1 MNMDNLTNRIAVVTG
16 AGDGIGRGI
25 TLALAEAGAHIAI
38 ADIDTEAATRV
49 ATELTA
55 AGHTA
60 SPFHVDVANS
70 DSLTALAETVEAA
83 LGPVHILCNNAGV
96 MLSGPL
102 AEASPADWQWILSVN
117 LIGVINGVQ
126 AFLPQL
132 RSHTTSSE
140 SVTAHIVNTGSMAGL
155 APRTHLDYGIYS
167 ATKAAVVSYSENL
180 RTELAPQGI
189 GVSVL
194 CPSTVSTRIWEA
206 DRNRPAELG
215 PGSPVPRPDRVKDA
229 IDGPAVGQLV
239 RNGILQD
246 RPYIFTSEDA
256 RPRIQNRHDTILTD
270 ITLHETD
277 NSRPP
282 PANI

>member
-1 MNMDNLTNRIAVVTG
+1 MDNLTNRIAVVTG

-25 TLALAEAGAHIAI
+25 ALALAEAGAHIAI
-38 ADIDTEAATRV
+38 ADIDTDAATRV
-49 ATELTA
+49 ATELTT

-60 SPFHVDVANS
+60 SPFHVDVANP
-70 DSLTALAETVEAA
+70 DSLTALAEQVQAS

-102 AEASPADWQWILSVN
+102 AEASPADWQWLLSVN
-117 LIGVINGVQ
+117 LLGVINGVQ

-132 RSHTTSSE
+132 RSHTASSDG
-140 SVTAHIVNTGSMAGL
+140 SAVHIVNTGSMAGL
-155 APRTHLDYGIYS
+155 APRTRFDFGIYS

-180 RTELAPQGI
+180 RTELAPESI

-194 CPSTVSTRIWEA
+194 CPSIVSTRIWDA

-215 PGSPVPRPDRVKDA
+215 PGSPVPRPDRIEDA
-229 IDGPAVGQLV
+229 VDGPAVGYLV
-239 RNGILQD
+239 RNGIFQD

-256 RPRIQNRHDTILTD
+256 RPRIQTRHDTILTD
-270 ITLHETD
+270 VTLHESE
-277 NSRPP
+277 NPP
-282 PANI
+282 FR

>member
-1 MNMDNLTNRIAVVTG
+1 MDTLTNRIAVVTG
-16 AGDGIGRGI
+16 AGEGIGRGI
-25 TLALAEAGAHIAI
+25 ALALAEAGAHIAI
-38 ADIDTEAATRV
+38 ADIDTDAATRV
-49 ATELTA
+49 ATELTT

-60 SPFHVDVANS
+60 SPFHVDVANP
-70 DSLTALAETVEAA
+70 DSLTALAEEVHAS
-83 LGPVHILCNNAGV
+83 LGPAHILCNNAGV

-102 AEASPADWQWILSVN
+102 AQASPADWQWLLSVN
-117 LIGVINGVQ
+117 LLGVINGVQ

-132 RSHTTSSE
+132 QANQRNNEAT
-140 SVTAHIVNTGSMAGL
+140 HIVNTGSMAGL

-180 RTELAPQGI
+180 RAELAPEGI

-215 PGSPVPRPDRVKDA
+215 PGAPVPRPDRVKDA
-229 IDGPAVGQLV
+229 IDGATVGHLV

-256 RPRIQNRHDTILTD
+256 RPRIQSRHDTILTD
-270 ITLHETD
+270 VALHEAQ
-277 NSRPP
+277 NPP
-282 PANI
+282 FR